1 MPLDIVAELGT
12 RQLRNMFVAIVIE
25 LRHVHCC
32 YVSDKSIVIS
42 AKLGTCPL
50 SIVIVAVLVSCQ

>member
-32 YVSDKSIVIS
+32 
-42 AKLGTCPL
+42 
-50 SIVIVAVLVSCQ
+50 